1 MLLKWK
7 QFSCFFCRFSSA
19 TNSIFFF
26 HLIFNEFFFPFVLL
40 FIISLLFFRL
50 FSHQKNQHVAG
61 QQPQQQPSLEDS
73 WFWESEKAVSSDSSK
88 ENDGATA
95 TAVKALHT
103 AMADDAKAIT
113 ENPRIVDN
121 LRRALDEKDLE
132 IQRLFDEN
140 LELNEKIK
148 HLHRE
153 SIEQDKRLDELDQ
166 QHTEALQN
174 LVLIKNELQQNVAT
188 LKTELDEM
196 RKDNVTLSGQLQS
209 LTEEHG
215 DLEAA
220 NRESTANMEQME
232 TKHRESI
239 EDSER
244 KIEELQTQLNAKSM
258 EIGELNAM
266 LEEKDAHSRD
276 GSDKFELIDL
286 EKEKMTSSMEINRLQ
301 TELDE
306 INERLAIL
314 KDIKDQYD
322 SNVVKL
328 SSVVTERNSLEEQV
342 KKLTIEN
349 QRLLNEMHVTRESV
363 EKLEVLQ
370 KTLDEI
376 NLDKEQNELT
386 FINLQDDDQLLQ
398 EEFNKLRADNEQLES
413 TRSTMDEQIIELEKK
428 CAEFEAKLSQSTQAY
443 DQMQLEHGEC
453 ANRINELQTMYDNL
467 KSKAVDLES
476 SLVEENMKS
485 QKQVIDLQSALNSRN
500 ANESTA
506 TPDAITFD
514 ELRSIVSKT
523 LSYETSTANNTLKL
537 YLDAFLRSVKET
549 YQHLSDIESNRDK
562 LMKQFETVSTEKA
575 TLQHEFKT
583 LKADLHHYENEVAEL
598 MKNNGILLN
607 QLESIKAG
615 KLETI
620 LEHNEDSILR
630 LETQLEDTNKLND
643 SMQEQYTNL
652 THKLDESEEEK
663 YELAEKIAMLQQ
675 QLEEMRTDDSKL
687 AMQKGFDEKLQAQND
702 KIAELTKQ
710 LEDLHLVR
718 EENEKLVQEI
728 EQLKISKQSS
738 DDALELLKNDF
749 ADLEDDFKRVE
760 NALESDKVKYMAQ
773 IDDLSGTIEKLQ
785 QHDEQQTETQ
795 LSELQ
800 QKIDVL
806 AKERQE
812 LINAIQV
819 KHNEN
824 IQYHAKIQE
833 LNQVLMN
840 LQQTLA
846 TQNQQLANCGSC
858 VKLTEKL
865 TASHGEITHL
875 TEQVTCLKEKSDILS
890 QNLLAEQNNQKML
903 AQEKIQLHEE
913 KQSLAKDL
921 NRLREHLIEMEN
933 AHTAEMIELQNMLE
947 LTQQEVAAMQDEA
960 RKSNT
965 AYTSAR

>member
-1 MLLKWK
+1 M
-7 QFSCFFCRFSSA
+7 
-19 TNSIFFF
+19 
-26 HLIFNEFFFPFVLL
+26 
-40 FIISLLFFRL
+40 
-50 FSHQKNQHVAG
+50 
-61 QQPQQQPSLEDS
+61 EDS

-95 TAVKALHT
+95 AAVKASHT
-103 AMADDAKAIT
+103 PMADDAKAIS
-113 ENPRIVDN
+113 ENPRVVDN
-121 LRRALDEKDLE
+121 LRRALDEKDVE
-132 IQRLFDEN
+132 IQRLLDEN
-140 LELNEKIK
+140 LNLNEKIK

-188 LKTELDEM
+188 LKTELDGM
-196 RKDNVTLSGQLQS
+196 RKENAALHGKLQS
-209 LTEEHG
+209 LTEDHS

-220 NRESTANMEQME
+220 NRETTAKMEQLDAIH
-232 TKHRESI
+232 KESI
-239 EDSER
+239 EESER
-244 KIEELQTQLNAKSM
+244 KIEELQTQLNAKSA

-314 KDIKDQYD
+314 ADIKDQYD

-328 SSVVTERNSLEEQV
+328 SSVATEKNVLEEQV

-376 NLDKEQNELT
+376 NMDKEQNELT
-386 FINLQDDDQLLQ
+386 FVNLQDDDQLLQ
-398 EEFNKLRADNEQLES
+398 EEFNKLRADKEQLES
-413 TRSTMDEQIIELEKK
+413 TRLTMDEQIFELETK
-428 CAEFEAKLSQSTQAY
+428 CAKLEEKLSESTQAHE
-443 DQMQLEHGEC
+443 QMQLEHGEC
-453 ANRINELQTMYDNL
+453 AHRINELQTMYDKL
-467 KSKAVDLES
+467 KSKAVNLES
-476 SLVEENMKS
+476 SLVEENMKT
-485 QKQVIDLQSALNSRN
+485 QKQVIDLQSALNSKN
-500 ANESTA
+500 ANESASA
-506 TPDAITFD
+506 TPQDNAITFD

-583 LKADLHHYENEVAEL
+583 IKADLHHYENEVAEL

-620 LEHNEDSILR
+620 LEHNEDSILH
-630 LETQLEDTNKLND
+630 LETQLDDTNQLNASLQD
-643 SMQEQYTNL
+643 QYTNL
-652 THKLDESEEEK
+652 THKLDENEEEK
-663 YELAEKIAMLQQ
+663 YELAEKVATLQQ
-675 QLEEMRTDDSKL
+675 QLDQMRTDDSKL
-687 AMQKGFDEKLQAQND
+687 AMKKGFDEKLQGQND

-710 LEDLHLVR
+710 LDDLHLQGA
-718 EENEKLVQEI
+718 ENERLFQEI
-728 EQLKISKQSS
+728 EQLKESKQSS
-738 DDALELLKNDF
+738 DDALELLRKDF
-749 ADLEDDFKRVE
+749 ADLEDDFQRVE
-760 NALESDKVKYMAQ
+760 NALEEDKIKYLAQ
-773 IDDLSGTIEKLQ
+773 IDDLNGTIEKLQ
-785 QHDEQQTETQ
+785 QHDEQQTQTQ
-795 LSELQ
+795 QDELQ

-806 AKERQE
+806 SKERHE
-812 LINAIQV
+812 LVNAIQV

-833 LNQVLMN
+833 LNQILMN

-846 TQNQQLANCGSC
+846 TQNQQLANCASC
-858 VKLTEKL
+858 AKLTEKL
-865 TASHGEITHL
+865 AALHNEITHL

-890 QNLLAEQNNQKML
+890 QNLLVEQNNQKIL

-933 AHTAEMIELQNMLE
+933 GHTAEMIELQNMLQ
-947 LTQQEVAAMQDEA
+947 LTQQELSAMQDEA

>member
-1 MLLKWK
+1 MK
-7 QFSCFFCRFSSA
+7 
-19 TNSIFFF
+19 FFF
-26 HLIFNEFFFPFVLL
+26 RSFHYYFIYYFFFV
-40 FIISLLFFRL
+40 FFRL
-50 FSHQKNQHVAG
+50 FSYQKNQQHAG
-61 QQPQQQPSLEDS
+61 QSQQQQPSLEDS
-73 WFWESEKAVSSDSSK
+73 WFWESEKAVSTDSSK

-95 TAVKALHT
+95 TAVKASHP
-103 AMADDAKAIT
+103 AAAADDAKVIT
-113 ENPRIVDN
+113 ENPRIVDS

-132 IQRLFDEN
+132 IQRLVAEN
-140 LELNEKIK
+140 LDLNEKIK

-196 RKDNVTLSGQLQS
+196 RKENATLNGQLES
-209 LTEEHG
+209 LTKDHS
-215 DLEAA
+215 DLDVA
-220 NRESTANMEQME
+220 NRETLVKMEQLEMAH
-232 TKHRESI
+232 KESI
-239 EDSER
+239 EESER
-244 KIEELQTQLNAKSM
+244 KIEELQTQLTAKST

-328 SSVVTERNSLEEQV
+328 SSVVTEKSALEEKV
-342 KKLTIEN
+342 KQLATEN
-349 QRLLNEMHVTRESV
+349 QSLLNEMHVARESV

-376 NLDKEQNELT
+376 NLKDKEQNELT
-386 FINLQDDDQLLQ
+386 FINLQDDDLLLQ
-398 EEFNKLRADNEQLES
+398 EEFNKLRADKEQLES
-413 TRSTMDEQIIELEKK
+413 ARSTMDEQIIVLEKK
-428 CAEFEAKLSQSTQAY
+428 CAELEETSTQSTQAY
-443 DQMQLEHGEC
+443 EKLQTEHGEC
-453 ANRINELQTMYDNL
+453 IDRINELQTMYDSL
-467 KSKAVDLES
+467 KTKAVDLES
-476 SLVEENMKS
+476 SLVEENMKT
-485 QKQVIDLQSALNSRN
+485 QKQVIDLQSALNSKN
-500 ANESTA
+500 ANESTSS
-506 TPDAITFD
+506 PDAITFD

-523 LSYETSTANNTLKL
+523 LSYETLTANNTLKL

-575 TLQHEFKT
+575 TLQHEYKT

-630 LETQLEDTNKLND
+630 LETQVEETNKLN
-643 SMQEQYTNL
+643 SSLQEQYTNL

-663 YELAEKIAMLQQ
+663 YELAEKIATLQQ
-675 QLEEMRTDDSKL
+675 QLDQMRTDDSKL
-687 AMQKGFDEKLQAQND
+687 ELQKGFDEKLQMQID

-710 LEDLHLVR
+710 LDDLHLDR
-718 EENEKLVQEI
+718 EENEKLIQEI
-728 EQLKISKQSS
+728 EKLKISKQSS
-738 DDALELLKNDF
+738 DDELELLRKDF
-749 ADLEDDFKRVE
+749 ADLESDFKRIE
-760 NALESDKVKYMAQ
+760 NELDSDKIKYTSQ
-773 IDDLSGTIEKLQ
+773 IDDLNQTIEKLQ
-785 QHDEQQTETQ
+785 QHDEQQTQAQ
-795 LSELQ
+795 LDELQ
-800 QKIDVL
+800 QKIEVL
-806 AKERQE
+806 SKERQE
-812 LINAIQV
+812 LVNAVQV

-833 LNQVLMN
+833 LNQMLMN

-846 TQNQQLANCGSC
+846 TQSQQLANCASC

-865 TASHGEITHL
+865 TASHNEITHL

-890 QNLLAEQNNQKML
+890 QNLLVEQNNQKIL

-913 KQSLAKDL
+913 KQSLTKDL
-921 NRLREHLIEMEN
+921 HRLREHLIEMEN

-947 LTQQEVAAMQDEA
+947 LTRQDMAAMQEEA